1 VRPPESA
8 AEQEGFP
15 VRIEDYALIGD
26 LETSAL
32 VGRNGSVDWLCLPRF
47 DSASC
52 FTALLGEEKH
62 GCWLIAPT
70 EGVRSVLRRYREGT
84 LVLETDFETADGAVR
99 VIDFMPPREGGAP
112 QLMRIVQGLRGRVP
126 MRMQLI
132 IRFGYGLN
140 VPWVERVPDG
150 LVAQAGPDAVHLST
164 PVVLRGENLSTVAE
178 FTVQEGASERFVLS
192 WFPSYERPGRTE
204 DAHAALARTEAWW
217 REWSD
222 RCTYHGE
229 YRDEVLTSLIVLKA
243 LTDQVTGA
251 IVAAPTTSLPEDLGG
266 ERNWDYRYTWLRDSV
281 LTLNALLVGGY
292 TDEALAFSDVVFR
305 ATAGQPDQAQIMYGL
320 AGERR
325 LEEYKLDWLP
335 GYEGSK
341 PVRVGNAAAGQ
352 FQLDVYGEVVGV
364 GWAVAMAVG
373 EFSERLWRQLRGLLD
388 YLETAWQEPDDGM
401 WEARGPRR
409 HYTQS
414 KVMAWLAFDRAIAL
428 SKRFKLEGP
437 LQRWEQVRAQIH
449 DEILEQAYDPQR
461 RTFTQSYGSTALDA
475 GVLTVGLV
483 GLLEPTDD
491 RFTTTIDAVR
501 RELGHEGFI
510 SRYSTDVTD
519 DGLAGSEGQFL
530 ACSFWLVEALALNGR
545 QAEARELF
553 ERLLALRNDLG
564 LYAEEY
570 DVAHGRQVGNFPQA
584 FTHLALI
591 SAARVLSGERAGTRS
606 MPPAP
611 LPRMP
616 APPHRPAPMKPR

>member
-1 VRPPESA
+1 M
-8 AEQEGFP
+8 
-15 VRIEDYALIGD
+15 RIEDYALIGD

-62 GCWLIAPT
+62 GRWLIAPAG
-70 EGVRSVLRRYREGT
+70 EVRSVTRRYREGT

-112 QLMRIVQGLRGRVP
+112 QLVRIVQGLRGHVL

-140 VPWVERVPDG
+140 VPWVQGVPDG

-164 PVVLRGENLSTVAE
+164 PVELRGENLTTVAE

-192 WFPSYERPGRTE
+192 WFPSYGRPGRTE
-204 DAHAALARTEAWW
+204 DAHAALARTQAWW
-217 REWSD
+217 REWSG
-222 RCTYHGE
+222 RCTYRGE

-292 TDEALAFSDVVFR
+292 TDEALAFSEAVFR
-305 ATAGQPDQAQIMYGL
+305 ATAGQPDQAQIMYGI

-325 LEEYKLDWLP
+325 LEEYQLDWLP
-335 GYEGSK
+335 GYEGST
-341 PVRVGNAAAGQ
+341 PVRVGNAASGQ

-364 GWAVAMAVG
+364 GWAVAMALG
-373 EFSERLWRQLRGLLD
+373 PPTDRTWRQLRELLD
-388 YLETAWQEPDDGM
+388 YLESAWQEPDDGM

-428 SKRFKLEGP
+428 SKRFKLDGP
-437 LQRWEQVRAQIH
+437 LQRWEQVRAQIR
-449 DEILEQAYDPQR
+449 DEILERAYDPQR
-461 RTFTQSYGSTALDA
+461 HTFTQSYGSTALDA
-475 GVLTVGLV
+475 GVLAIGLV

-491 RFTTTIDAVR
+491 RFSTTIDAVR
-501 RELGHEGFI
+501 RELGHDGFI
-510 SRYSTDVTD
+510 SRYSTDATD

-545 QAEARELF
+545 QAEARQLF

-570 DVAHGRQVGNFPQA
+570 DVARGRQVGNFPQA

-591 SAARVLSGERAGTRS
+591 SAARVLGGERAGTRS
-606 MPPAP
+606 TPPTP
-611 LPRMP
+611 LPRIP
-616 APPHRPAPMKPR
+616 APPPRGPAPVKLR